1 MFILCRIVC
10 VIYIYS
16 MYNVRIVFMQVLV
29 RINFVL
35 EFILEKRLLRQGI
48 SRAGIA
54 TTKLFP

>member
-1 MFILCRIVC
+1 MHT
-10 VIYIYS
+10 YS

>member
-1 MFILCRIVC
+1 
-10 VIYIYS
+10 

-54 TTKLFP
+54 ITKLFP